1 MEISALQPN
10 MVDELADY
18 LRQGGRTLLIKG
30 LPGSGKTTLA
40 LHLLNTVG
48 EGRGIY
54 FSSRVSDESMRKQF
68 VDIHRVL
75 SEKNFIDTRL
85 DLAENF
91 LGQVFESIRKK
102 PPIVVL
108 DSWDAYAKKMSEIER
123 LKTEEVLITLATS
136 SESSLVFVGESIEHT
151 NLDFLVDAIVEM

>member
-1 MEISALQPN
+1 LQNSVLQPD

-40 LHLLNTVG
+40 LHLLKTVG
-48 EGRGIY
+48 GSRGIY
-54 FSSRVSDESMRKQF
+54 FSSRVSDESMRKHF
-68 VDIHRVL
+68 VDIHRIL
-75 SEKNFIDTRL
+75 GEKNFIDTRL

-91 LGQVFESIRKK
+91 LSQVFESIRKK

-108 DSWDAYAKKMSEIER
+108 DSWDA
-123 LKTEEVLITLATS
+123 TLRR
-136 SESSLVFVGESIEHT
+136 
-151 NLDFLVDAIVEM
+151 